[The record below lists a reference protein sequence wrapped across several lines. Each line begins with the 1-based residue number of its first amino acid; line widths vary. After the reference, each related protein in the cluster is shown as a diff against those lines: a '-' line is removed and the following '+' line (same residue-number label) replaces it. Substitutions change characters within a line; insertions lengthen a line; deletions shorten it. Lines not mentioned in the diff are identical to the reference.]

1 MARPPIEQKE
11 VTGATIPSSY
21 LEYEHRSYGMD
32 HDRYDWSLLNRRK
45 PVKWPNGARVAL
57 WVNVAF
63 EFFPLDTPAKP
74 FKALGGMV
82 TSYPDLRHFSL
93 RDYGNRVGIFRV
105 MDALDA
111 AGIAK
116 VTAAFNSTVARRYP
130 YLMDQVTGRGWEVM
144 ANGVDMAK
152 LHYTGLDANEE
163 QAQVKESLSTL
174 REMSGQPVKGW
185 LSPGRSESWDTPDY
199 IASEGVEYFC
209 DWINDD
215 MPYPFRTKAG
225 EITAMPHQHW
235 IDDSMVWLHYKHKE
249 QDFVDQVKDQFDFMY
264 DESSREGGRIMAITI
279 HPWMSGQPHRIKYLE
294 EALNYV
300 GKHADVWNATG
311 YDIMQEWKNQQ

>member
-11 VTGATIPSSY
+11 VSGATVPDSY
-21 LEYEHRSYGMD
+21 LEYAHRGYGMD
-32 HDRYDWSLLNRRK
+32 HDRYDWSLLVRRK
-45 PVKWPNGARVAL
+45 PVAWPNKARVAL

-82 TSYPDLRHFSL
+82 TSYPDLRHYSL

-111 AGIAK
+111 AGIDK
-116 VTAAFNSTVARRYP
+116 VTASFNSKVAQRYP
-130 YLMDQVTGRGWEVM
+130 YLIDQVNERGWEVM

-152 LHYTGLDANEE
+152 LHYSGLAADQEK
-163 QAQVKESLSTL
+163 AQVKESLSVL

-185 LSPGRSESWDTPDY
+185 LSPARSESFDTPDY
-199 IASEGVEYFC
+199 IAAEGVEYFC

-215 MPYPFRTKAG
+215 MPYPFRTKSG
-225 EITAMPHQHW
+225 EIVAMPHQHW
-235 IDDSMVWLHYKHKE
+235 IDDSVVWLHYKHQE
-249 QDFVDQVKDQFDFMY
+249 QDFVDQVKDQFDLMY
-264 DESSREGGRIMAITI
+264 DEAGREGGRIMAITI

-300 GKHADVWNATG
+300 GKHAGVWNATG
-311 YDIMQEWKNQQ
+311 YDIMQEWKKQQ